1 MKERLTDWQER
12 LNSFGWKVLSLS
24 GNINED
30 IQTFFS
36 ADILVTTSYHW
47 EVASH
52 TREIRR
58 SLEAGKVSVKN
69 VTLYMFI

>member
-1 MKERLTDWQER
+1 VKKRLTDWQER

-30 IQTFFS
+30 VQTFFS
-36 ADILVTTSYHW
+36 ADILVTTTYHW
-47 EVASH
+47 EVACR

-58 SLEAGKVSVKN
+58 SLEAGKVSIKN
-69 VTLYMFI
+69 VISYMFI